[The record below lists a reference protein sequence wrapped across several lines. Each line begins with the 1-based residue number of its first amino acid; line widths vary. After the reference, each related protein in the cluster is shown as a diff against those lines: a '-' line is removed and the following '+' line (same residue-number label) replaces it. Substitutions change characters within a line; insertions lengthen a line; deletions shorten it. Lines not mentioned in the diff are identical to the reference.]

1 MPEKDL
7 FIRLTVTTKTILIIF
22 KTNNMNILL
31 LLSVVLEWTVLI
43 YFYISALYLLFF
55 AIIGVF
61 RKTDTT
67 DRFDYYRKILILI
80 PAFKEDIVILEVVE
94 DALKQDYPAENYKII
109 VIADSLSDK
118 TIDLLHE
125 FPIETLEVEFSDSTK
140 SKALNAACYQ
150 IKEDYDIVV
159 ILDADNLMAKD
170 FLSRIN
176 LGFANGFKVIQG
188 HRIAKNSNTSF
199 ALLDGISE
207 EINNHIFRQGHR
219 AAGLS
224 SALIGSAMGFDY
236 RLFKRLMIEINAVGG
251 FDKELEL
258 LIASEKIKIDY
269 LPEAFVLDEKVQNAY
284 RFTNQ
289 RRRWLS
295 AQFYYFGRDFIP
307 SIRMLISQGNF
318 EYFNKAFQ
326 FILPPRILLLGVVIL
341 INLFVQSTQI
351 GNTSEWFYLL
361 VITVLIFLFSV
372 PLKFYTFKTL
382 KVIFDLPKG
391 FFWMIVS
398 LIKSRRANRKFIHT
412 EHESK
417 STLNS

>member
-1 MPEKDL
+1 MY
-7 FIRLTVTTKTILIIF
+7 LIQI
-22 KTNNMNILL
+22 I
-31 LLSVVLEWTVLI
+31 EWAVLI
-43 YFYISALYLLFF
+43 YFYISALYLLYF
-55 AIIGVF
+55 AVIGIF
-61 RKTDTT
+61 RKIDTT
-67 DRFDYYRKILILI
+67 NRFDYFRKILILI
-80 PAFKEDIVILEVVE
+80 PAFKEDVVIFEVVE
-94 DALKQDYPAENYKII
+94 DALKQDYPVDCYKIV
-109 VIADSLSDK
+109 VIADSLNDN
-118 TIDLLHE
+118 TINSLNE
-125 FPIETLEVEFSDSTK
+125 FPIETIQVKFKDSTK
-140 SKALNAACYQ
+140 SKALNAACNQ

-170 FLSRIN
+170 FLTKMN

-188 HRIAKNSNTSF
+188 HRVAKNSDTSF

-224 SALIGSAMGFDY
+224 SALIGSAMGFDFK
-236 RLFKRLMIEINAVGG
+236 LFKRLMLHINAVGG

-258 LIASEKIKIDY
+258 LIAKEKIKIDY
-269 LPEAFVLDEKVQNAY
+269 LTDAYVLDEKVQNAY

-295 AQFYYFGRDFIP
+295 AQFYYFGRDFLP
-307 SIRMLISQGNF
+307 SLRLLITKGNI

-341 INLFVQSTQI
+341 INLFVQSIRI
-351 GNTSEWFYLL
+351 GNTAEWFYLL
-361 VITVLIFLFSV
+361 VITIMIFLFSV

-412 EHESK
+412 EHDSK
-417 STLNS
+417 TTLNS

>member
-1 MPEKDL
+1 L
-7 FIRLTVTTKTILIIF
+7 LIRLIPTTKAIIQIF
-22 KTNNMNILL
+22 NIDNMKVLL
-31 LLSVVLEWTVLI
+31 FLTVIIEWSVLI
-43 YFYISALYLLFF
+43 YFYISALYLLYF
-55 AIIGVF
+55 AIIGIF
-61 RKTDTT
+61 RKIDTT
-67 DRFDYYRKILILI
+67 NRFDYYRKILILI
-80 PAFKEDIVILEVVE
+80 PAFKEDVVILEVVE
-94 DALKQDYPAENYKII
+94 DALKQDYPANQYKIV
-109 VIADSLSDK
+109 VIADSLNDK
-118 TIDLLHE
+118 TVYLLHE
-125 FPIETLEVEFSDSTK
+125 YPIETIQVKFTDSTK
-140 SKALNAACYQ
+140 SKALNATCLQ
-150 IKEDYDIVV
+150 IQEDFDIVV

-170 FLSRIN
+170 FLTRMN

-188 HRIAKNSNTSF
+188 HRVAKNSDTSF

-236 RLFKRLMIEINAVGG
+236 KLFKRLMLQINAVGG

-258 LIASEKIKIDY
+258 LIAREKIKIDY
-269 LPEAFVLDEKVQNAY
+269 LPDAFVLDEKVQNAC

-295 AQFYYFGRDFIP
+295 AQFYYFGRDILP
-307 SIRMLISQGNF
+307 SLQLLITKGNI

-341 INLFVQSTQI
+341 INLFVQSIKI
-351 GNTSEWFYLL
+351 GNTAEWFYLL
-361 VITVLIFLFSV
+361 VITGLIFLFSV

-417 STLNS
+417 TTLKS

>member
-1 MPEKDL
+1 
-7 FIRLTVTTKTILIIF
+7 
-22 KTNNMNILL
+22 MNILL
-31 LLSVVLEWTVLI
+31 VLLVILEWTVLI
-43 YFYISALYLLFF
+43 YFYITALYLLYF
-55 AIIGVF
+55 AIIGIF
-61 RKTDTT
+61 RKIDTPKKI
-67 DRFDYYRKILILI
+67 DYYRKVLILI
-80 PAFKEDIVILEVVE
+80 PAFKEDVVILEVVE
-94 DALKQDYPAENYKII
+94 DALKQDYPIDQFQI
-109 VIADSLSDK
+109 VVIADSLSEK
-118 TIDLLHE
+118 TIDSLNE
-125 FPIETLEVEFSDSTK
+125 FPIETIQVNFSDSTK
-140 SKALNAACYQ
+140 SKALNAACSQ
-150 IKEDYDIVV
+150 IKEDYDIVI

-170 FLSRIN
+170 FLTKMN

-188 HRIAKNSNTSF
+188 HRVAKNSDTSF

-236 RLFKRLMIEINAVGG
+236 RLFKRLMLNISAVGG

-269 LPEAFVLDEKVQNAY
+269 LPDAFVLDEKVQNAY

-295 AQFYYFGRDFIP
+295 AQFYYFGRDFLP
-307 SIRMLISQGNF
+307 SLRLLITEGNI

-326 FILPPRILLLGVVIL
+326 FILPPRILLLGVVIM
-341 INLFVQSTQI
+341 INLFVQSTNI
-351 GNTSEWFYLL
+351 GNTKEWFYLL

-417 STLNS
+417 TTLKS

>member
-1 MPEKDL
+1 MNVLL
-7 FIRLTVTTKTILIIF
+7 FLTVII
-22 KTNNMNILL
+22 
-31 LLSVVLEWTVLI
+31 EWTVLI
-43 YFYISALYLLFF
+43 YFYITALYLLYF
-55 AIIGVF
+55 AFIGIF
-61 RKTDTT
+61 RKIDNTN
-67 DRFDYYRKILILI
+67 RFDYYRKILILI
-80 PAFKEDIVILEVVE
+80 PAFKEDVVILEVVE
-94 DALKQDYPAENYKII
+94 DALKQDYPADQYKIV
-109 VIADSLSDK
+109 VIADSLNDK
-118 TIDLLHE
+118 TINSLHE
-125 FPIETLEVEFSDSTK
+125 FPIETIQVKFLDSTK
-140 SKALNAACYQ
+140 SKALNAACHQ
-150 IKEDYDIVV
+150 IQEDYDIVV

-170 FLSRIN
+170 FLTRLN

-188 HRIAKNSNTSF
+188 HRVAKNSDTSF

-224 SALIGSAMGFDY
+224 AALIGSAMGFDFK
-236 RLFKRLMIEINAVGG
+236 LFKRLMLQINAVGG

-269 LPEAFVLDEKVQNAY
+269 LADAYVLDEKVQNAY

-295 AQFYYFGRDFIP
+295 AQFYYFGRDFLP
-307 SIRMLISQGNF
+307 SLRLLITKGNI

-341 INLFVQSTQI
+341 INLFVQSIRI
-351 GNTSEWFYLL
+351 GNTAEWFYLM
-361 VITVLIFLFSV
+361 VITILIFLFSV

-412 EHESK
+412 EHESNTTLK
-417 STLNS
+417 S

>member
-1 MPEKDL
+1 
-7 FIRLTVTTKTILIIF
+7 
-22 KTNNMNILL
+22 MNILL
-31 LLSVVLEWTVLI
+31 FLTVVIEWTVLI
-43 YFYISALYLLFF
+43 YFYITALYLLYF
-55 AIIGVF
+55 AIIGIF
-61 RKTDTT
+61 RKSDTT
-67 DRFDYYRKILILI
+67 NRFDYYRKILILI
-80 PAFKEDIVILEVVE
+80 PAFKEDVVILEVVE
-94 DALKQDYPAENYKII
+94 DALKQDYPADKYKIV
-109 VIADSLSDK
+109 VIADSLNDN
-118 TIDLLHE
+118 TINSLHK
-125 FPIETLEVEFSDSTK
+125 FPIETIQVKFTDSTK
-140 SKALNAACYQ
+140 SQALNAACHQ
-150 IKEDYDIVV
+150 IQEDYDIVV

-170 FLSRIN
+170 FLTRMN
-176 LGFANGFKVIQG
+176 LGFANGYKVIQG

-236 RLFKRLMIEINAVGG
+236 KLFKRLMLHINAVGG

-258 LIASEKIKIDY
+258 LIAREKIKIDY
-269 LPEAFVLDEKVQNAY
+269 LPDAFVLDEKVQNAC

-295 AQFYYFGRDFIP
+295 AQFYYFGRDFLP
-307 SIRMLISQGNF
+307 SLRLLITQGNI

-341 INLFVQSTQI
+341 INLFVQSIRI
-351 GNTSEWFYLL
+351 GNTAEWFYLL

-372 PLKFYTFKTL
+372 PLKFYSFKTL

-412 EHESK
+412 EHESNTTLK
-417 STLNS
+417 S